1 MKRLLLITAL
11 LPFAVLAQPINT
23 MNNPNQPGY
32 QIPSQQRMQTQMQT
46 QQIQQQGMLK
56 QQMQTQARSQQ
67 RMQTQMQTQQIQQ
80 QGMLKQQM
88 QTQARSQQQNL
99 QSQLNANTQ
108 RVQQGQP
115 GNGMLSQQTLPNTQG
130 GMLSGSGNP
139 DRMLNHSQPMLQ
151 QGSGTP
157 QPDIPLKT
165 ISP

>member
-32 QIPSQQRMQTQMQT
+32 QIPSQQRMQTQ
-46 QQIQQQGMLK
+46 QIQQQGMLK
-56 QQMQTQARSQQ
+56 QQMQTH
-67 RMQTQMQTQQIQQ
+67 
-80 QGMLKQQM
+80 
-88 QTQARSQQQNL
+88 ARSQQQNL

-115 GNGMLSQQTLPNTQG
+115 GNGMLGQQTLPNTQG

>member
-67 RMQTQMQTQQIQQ
+67 
-80 QGMLKQQM
+80 
-88 QTQARSQQQNL
+88 QNL

-108 RVQQGQP
+108 QGQP
-115 GNGMLSQQTLPNTQG
+115 GNGMLGQQTLPNTQG

-151 QGSGTP
+151 QDSGTP

>member
-23 MNNPNQPGY
+23 LNNPNQPGY
-32 QIPSQQRMQTQMQT
+32 KIPSQQRMQTQMQT
-46 QQIQQQGMLK
+46 QQIQQ
-56 QQMQTQARSQQ
+56 
-67 RMQTQMQTQQIQQ
+67 
-80 QGMLKQQM
+80 
-88 QTQARSQQQNL
+88 
-99 QSQLNANTQ
+99 
-108 RVQQGQP
+108 GQP
-115 GNGMLSQQTLPNTQG
+115 GNGMLGQQTLPNTQG

>member
-1 MKRLLLITAL
+1 MCSSDL
-11 LPFAVLAQPINT
+11 INT

-32 QIPSQQRMQTQMQT
+32 QIPSQQRMQT
-46 QQIQQQGMLK
+46 
-56 QQMQTQARSQQ
+56 
-67 RMQTQMQTQQIQQ
+67 
-80 QGMLKQQM
+80 QM

-115 GNGMLSQQTLPNTQG
+115 GNGMLGQQTLPNTQG

-151 QGSGTP
+151 QDSGTP

>member
-46 QQIQQQGMLK
+46 Q
-56 QQMQTQARSQQ
+56 
-67 RMQTQMQTQQIQQ
+67 
-80 QGMLKQQM
+80 
-88 QTQARSQQQNL
+88 ARSQQQNL

-115 GNGMLSQQTLPNTQG
+115 GNGMLGQQTLPNTQG

-151 QGSGTP
+151 QDSGTP

-165 ISP
+165 ISLKTESEGRCHQCDRCRYNPRPSAAALPPAGAD

>member
-1 MKRLLLITAL
+1 MTAL
-11 LPFAVLAQPINT
+11 LPFTAFTQPLNT
-23 MNNPNQPGY
+23 MNNPNMQGY

-56 QQMQTQARSQQ
+56 QQV
-67 RMQTQMQTQQIQQ
+67 
-80 QGMLKQQM
+80 

-115 GNGMLSQQTLPNTQG
+115 GNGMLGQQTLPNTQG
-130 GMLSGSGNP
+130 GMLSGTGNP
-139 DRMLNHSQPMLQ
+139 DRMLNHSQPVSP

-165 ISP
+165 SALSVKVGADVINAIGADTIHAPA

>member
-1 MKRLLLITAL
+1 
-11 LPFAVLAQPINT
+11 
-23 MNNPNQPGY
+23 
-32 QIPSQQRMQTQMQT
+32 
-46 QQIQQQGMLK
+46 
-56 QQMQTQARSQQ
+56 
-67 RMQTQMQTQQIQQ
+67 
-80 QGMLKQQM
+80 M

-115 GNGMLSQQTLPNTQG
+115 GNGMLGQQTLPNTQG

-139 DRMLNHSQPMLQ
+139 DQMLNHSQPMLQ
-151 QGSGTP
+151 QDSGTP

>member
-32 QIPSQQRMQTQMQT
+32 QIPSQQ
-46 QQIQQQGMLK
+46 
-56 QQMQTQARSQQ
+56 
-67 RMQTQMQTQQIQQ
+67 
-80 QGMLKQQM
+80 
-88 QTQARSQQQNL
+88 QNL

-115 GNGMLSQQTLPNTQG
+115 GNGMLGQQTLPNTQG

-139 DRMLNHSQPMLQ
+139 DQMLNHSQPMLQ
-151 QGSGTP
+151 QDSGTP

>member
-23 MNNPNQPGY
+23 LNNPHQPGY

-46 QQIQQQGMLK
+46 LQIQQQGMLK
-56 QQMQTQARSQQ
+56 QQ
-67 RMQTQMQTQQIQQ
+67 
-80 QGMLKQQM
+80 L

-108 RVQQGQP
+108 RVQP
-115 GNGMLSQQTLPNTQG
+115 GNGMLGQQTLPNTRG

-139 DRMLNHSQPMLQ
+139 DRMLNHSQPMSPQ
-151 QGSGTP
+151 DNGTP